1 MGNLGKLHGCHFP
14 TLTDL
19 RDVLTQ
25 DTAFPFPTVTP
36 NIDST
41 IMSVTNETPHIS
53 VASTSGLHGK
63 FDGADTRSRSLEFVK
78 QVHEFELSLATH
90 DTASETPHT
99 LFSPMHY
106 EPGYAYPL
114 MIWLHGKSAVAER
127 QLMRIMPIVSMR
139 NYVAVAPRGAEIA
152 TLPMASCELRVKKP
166 ANDKSESV
174 FYHWPNTENGFNLA
188 QKRVFDCLQIASS
201 KCNIAKRRVF
211 LAGFDDGGTMAFR
224 IAMQFPRYFAGV
236 VSLGGAFPEGRMPL
250 RQLDSVR
257 QLPCLMCVGRDSP
270 VFPPT
275 EAARQMTLFHTAGM
289 SVTVR
294 QYPCRQELS
303 MQMLE
308 DLNRWIMEQV
318 TRW

>member
-1 MGNLGKLHGCHFP
+1 
-14 TLTDL
+14 
-19 RDVLTQ
+19 
-25 DTAFPFPTVTP
+25 
-36 NIDST
+36 
-41 IMSVTNETPHIS
+41 MSVTNETHYLS
-53 VASTSGLHGK
+53 VASTSGLQNRYNVS
-63 FDGADTRSRSLEFVK
+63 DTLRSREFKK
-78 QVHEFELSLATH
+78 QIHEFELALATH
-90 DTASETPHT
+90 DAASEMPHT

-114 MIWLHGKSAVAER
+114 IIWLHGKSTAAER
-127 QLMRIMPIVSMR
+127 QLMKIMPIVSMR
-139 NYVAVAPRGAEIA
+139 NYVAVAPRGVENPVLPKMTA
-152 TLPMASCELRVKKP
+152 TNP
-166 ANDKSESV
+166 KSEINLYS
-174 FYHWPNTENGFNLA
+174 WPNTEAGFNLA
-188 QKRVFDCLQIASS
+188 QKRVFDCLQIASE

-236 VSLGGAFPEGRMPL
+236 VSLGGSFPQGQMPL
-250 RQLDSVR
+250 HQLDAVR

-303 MQMLE
+303 THMLE
-308 DLNRWIMEQV
+308 DVNRWTMEQV
-318 TRW
+318 TR